1 MSGWVKL
8 HRDLMDKAIWHCATD
23 GQLRV
28 LITLL
33 LIVNYEPNQWI
44 FDGKTY
50 TLEAGQLI
58 TSRASLA
65 EKARVSQQTAKS
77 ALKLFKKLGFL
88 TSKST
93 NKNTL
98 ITLTNWEFYQ
108 GANQQ
113 PNQQNNQPA
122 TQQATSKPTT
132 IKEIKTKNKELR
144 IERDVTPLA
153 QPTLKG
159 TRLPKDWEPSEA
171 LKEWAE
177 NERPDLELNRTIE
190 SFKDYW
196 CAVAGQKGVK
206 LDWDATFK
214 NWVRRETIPRGHSRG
229 FNGARMPIATEF
241 KGGEI
246 QL

>member
-8 HRDLMDKAIWHCATD
+8 HRDLMNKAIWHCATD
-23 GQLRV
+23 GQIRV

-50 TLEAGQLI
+50 TLEPGQLI

-88 TSKST
+88 TSEST

-98 ITLTNWEFYQ
+98 ITLTNWELYQ
-108 GANQQ
+108 GANQL
-113 PNQQNNQPA
+113 PNQQNNQLA
-122 TQQATSKPTT
+122 TQQATSQPTT
-132 IKEIKTKNKELR
+132 IKEIKTKNKEER

-153 QPTLKG
+153 QPTLRG

-171 LKEWAE
+171 LKEWAL
-177 NERPDLELNRTIE
+177 NERPDLKLNRTIE

-214 NWVRRETIPRGHSRG
+214 NWVRRETAPRNQHRQQYGPVAPVRQ
-229 FNGARMPIATEF
+229 FTETR
-241 KGGEI
+241 EVP
-246 QL
+246 L